1 MSLTNCIV
9 TEPLASIA
17 EGQAAL
23 GGDKFDL
30 KLQTF
35 AQGETVEGGLPSL
48 GEEVGAIL
56 EGTFEVDAAGEHY
69 ELTAGEAIVIPPHEP
84 RAWRCVSDK
93 GVLYRAIVRLTEE
106 QVAL

>member
-9 TEPLASIA
+9 TEPLASLA

-23 GGDKFDL
+23 SGDKFDL
-30 KLQTF
+30 KLKTF

-69 ELTAGEAIVIPPHEP
+69 TLTAGEGIVIPAHEP
-84 RAWRCVSDK
+84 RAWRCVSEQ
-93 GVLYRAIVRLTEE
+93 GVLYRAIVRLSEE
-106 QVAL
+106 QAA